1 MKKKKRKHNK
11 LLTKKYI
18 DSYLNKNIDKAIR
31 KLKNMR
37 NNGSYKASDKAQQA
51 YSQMRMIYR
60 KYGFDEDVMHKGKK
74 FRNEIRSI
82 NDLNVFYRS
91 IKDILEINAR
101 VETRKYNKLK
111 EQYKQNGVDF
121 DKNFNVLSRLSSEF
135 HEVFAFLTYNDVQT
149 MLTSKEY
156 KTSTVEDILKKYK
169 ENLADKELTD
179 RQTYKSSQLNKK
191 IVTKFNSKQ
200 LKYILGKWFYEVKI

>member
-18 DSYLNKNIDKAIR
+18 DAYLNKNIDKAIR

-111 EQYKQNGVDF
+111 QEYKQNGVDF
-121 DKNFNVLSRLSSEF
+121 DKSFNVLSRLSSEF

-149 MLTSKEY
+149 MLSSKEY

-179 RQTYKSSQLNKK
+179 RQLYKSSQLNKK

-200 LKYILGKWFYEVKI
+200 LKYILGK

>member
-18 DSYLNKNIDKAIR
+18 DFYLNKNIDKAIR

-111 EQYKQNGVDF
+111 EEYKQNGVDF

-149 MLTSKEY
+149 MLISKEY

-179 RQTYKSSQLNKK
+179 RQKYKSSQLNKK

>member
-18 DSYLNKNIDKAIR
+18 DTYLNKDTDKAIR

-37 NNGSYKASDKAQQA
+37 KNGSYKASDKAQYA

-111 EQYKQNGVDF
+111 EEYKRNGVDF
-121 DKNFNVLSRLSSEF
+121 DKNFNALSRLSSEF

-179 RQTYKSSQLNKK
+179 KQLYKSSQLNKK

-200 LKYILGKWFYEVKI
+200 LKYILGK

>member
-18 DSYLNKNIDKAIR
+18 DAYLNKNIDKAIR

-37 NNGSYKASDKAQQA
+37 SNGSYKASDKAQQA

-111 EQYKQNGVDF
+111 QEYKQNGVDF
-121 DKNFNVLSRLSSEF
+121 DKSFNVLSRLSSEF

-149 MLTSKEY
+149 MLSSKEY

-169 ENLADKELTD
+169 ENIADKELTD
-179 RQTYKSSQLNKK
+179 RQLYKSSQLNKK

-200 LKYILGKWFYEVKI
+200 LKYILGK

>member
-200 LKYILGKWFYEVKI
+200 LKYILGK

>member
-18 DSYLNKNIDKAIR
+18 DFYLNKNIDKAIR

-111 EQYKQNGVDF
+111 EQYKQNGIDF

-135 HEVFAFLTYNDVQT
+135 HEVFAFLTYNNVQT

-179 RQTYKSSQLNKK
+179 RQKYKSSQLNKK

>member
-111 EQYKQNGVDF
+111 QEYKQNGVDF
-121 DKNFNVLSRLSSEF
+121 DKSFNVLSRLSSEF

-149 MLTSKEY
+149 MLSSKEY

-179 RQTYKSSQLNKK
+179 RQLYKSSQLNKK

-200 LKYILGKWFYEVKI
+200 LKYILGK

>member
-111 EQYKQNGVDF
+111 EEYKQNGVDF

-200 LKYILGKWFYEVKI
+200 LKYILGK

>member
-191 IVTKFNSKQ
+191 IVTRFNSKQ
-200 LKYILGKWFYEVKI
+200 LKYILGK

>member
-18 DSYLNKNIDKAIR
+18 DIYLNKNIDKAIR
-31 KLKNMR
+31 KIKNMR
-37 NNGSYKASDKAQQA
+37 NNGSYKVSEKAQQA
-51 YSQMRMIYR
+51 YSSMRMIYR

-91 IKDILEINAR
+91 IKQIMETNAR
-101 VETRKYNKLK
+101 VETRKYKKLK
-111 EQYKQNGVDF
+111 EEYKQNGVDF
-121 DKNFNVLSRLSSEF
+121 DKDFNTLSRLSSEF

-149 MLTSKEY
+149 MIMSKEY

-179 RQTYKSSQLNKK
+179 SQKYKSSQLNKK
-191 IVTKFNSKQ
+191 IVTKFNMKQ
-200 LKYILGKWFYEVKI
+200 LKYILGK

>member
-111 EQYKQNGVDF
+111 EEYKQNGVDF

-169 ENLADKELTD
+169 ENLANKELTD

-191 IVTKFNSKQ
+191 IVTRFNSKQ

>member
-18 DSYLNKNIDKAIR
+18 DAYLNKNIDKAIR

-111 EQYKQNGVDF
+111 QEYKQNGVDF
-121 DKNFNVLSRLSSEF
+121 DKSFNVLSRLSSEF

-149 MLTSKEY
+149 MLSSKEY

-179 RQTYKSSQLNKK
+179 KQLYKSSQLNKK

>member
-18 DSYLNKNIDKAIR
+18 DTYLNKNIDKAIR

-111 EQYKQNGVDF
+111 QEYKQNGVDF
-121 DKNFNVLSRLSSEF
+121 DKSFNVLSRLSSEF

-149 MLTSKEY
+149 MLSSKEY

-179 RQTYKSSQLNKK
+179 RQLYKSSQLNKK

-200 LKYILGKWFYEVKI
+200 LKYILGK

>member
-37 NNGSYKASDKAQQA
+37 NNGSYKASEKAQQA
-51 YSQMRMIYR
+51 YSTMRMIYR

-179 RQTYKSSQLNKK
+179 RQAYKSSQLNKK

-200 LKYILGKWFYEVKI
+200 LKYILGK

>member
-51 YSQMRMIYR
+51 YSKMRMIYR

-101 VETRKYNKLK
+101 VETRK
-111 EQYKQNGVDF
+111 
-121 DKNFNVLSRLSSEF
+121 
-135 HEVFAFLTYNDVQT
+135 
-149 MLTSKEY
+149 
-156 KTSTVEDILKKYK
+156 
-169 ENLADKELTD
+169 
-179 RQTYKSSQLNKK
+179 
-191 IVTKFNSKQ
+191 
-200 LKYILGKWFYEVKI
+200 

>member
-18 DSYLNKNIDKAIR
+18 DAYLNKNIDKAIR

-111 EQYKQNGVDF
+111 QEYKQNGVDF
-121 DKNFNVLSRLSSEF
+121 DKSFNVLSRLSSEF

-149 MLTSKEY
+149 MLSSKEY

-179 RQTYKSSQLNKK
+179 RQLYKSSQLNKK

>member
-111 EQYKQNGVDF
+111 QEYKQNGVDF
-121 DKNFNVLSRLSSEF
+121 DKSFNVLSRLSSEF

-149 MLTSKEY
+149 MLSSKEY

-179 RQTYKSSQLNKK
+179 RQLYKSSQLNKK

>member
-1 MKKKKRKHNK
+1 MKKNKRKHNK

-111 EQYKQNGVDF
+111 EEYKQNGVDF

-149 MLTSKEY
+149 MLTTKEY

-179 RQTYKSSQLNKK
+179 KQLYKSSQLNKK

-200 LKYILGKWFYEVKI
+200 LKYILGK

>member
-1 MKKKKRKHNK
+1 MKKKKRKYNK

-18 DSYLNKNIDKAIR
+18 DTYLNKNIDKAIR

-37 NNGSYKASDKAQQA
+37 NNGSYKASEKAQQA
-51 YSQMRMIYR
+51 YSAMRMIYR

-91 IKDILEINAR
+91 IKQILEINAR

-179 RQTYKSSQLNKK
+179 RQAYKSSQLNKK

-200 LKYILGKWFYEVKI
+200 LKYILGK

>member
-179 RQTYKSSQLNKK
+179 RQKYKSCQLNKK
-191 IVTKFNSKQ
+191 IVTRFNSKQ
-200 LKYILGKWFYEVKI
+200 LKYILGK

>member
-18 DSYLNKNIDKAIR
+18 DAYLNKNIDKAIR

-37 NNGSYKASDKAQQA
+37 SNGSYKASDKAQQA

-111 EQYKQNGVDF
+111 QEYKQNGVDF
-121 DKNFNVLSRLSSEF
+121 DKSFNVLSRLSSEF

-149 MLTSKEY
+149 MLSSKEY

-179 RQTYKSSQLNKK
+179 RQLYKSSQLNKK

-200 LKYILGKWFYEVKI
+200 LKYILGK

>member
-1 MKKKKRKHNK
+1 MKKKRKHNK

-111 EQYKQNGVDF
+111 EEYKQNGVDF

-149 MLTSKEY
+149 MLTTKEY

-179 RQTYKSSQLNKK
+179 KQLYKSSQLNKK

>member
-18 DSYLNKNIDKAIR
+18 DAYLNKNIDKAIR

-37 NNGSYKASDKAQQA
+37 SNGSYKASDKAQQA

-111 EQYKQNGVDF
+111 QEYKQNGVDF
-121 DKNFNVLSRLSSEF
+121 DKSFNVLSRLSSEF

-149 MLTSKEY
+149 MLSSKEY

-179 RQTYKSSQLNKK
+179 RQLYKSSQLNKK

-200 LKYILGKWFYEVKI
+200 LKYILGKWFLWS

>member
-1 MKKKKRKHNK
+1 MKKKKRKYNK

-18 DSYLNKNIDKAIR
+18 DTYLNKNIDKAIR

-37 NNGSYKASDKAQQA
+37 NNGSYKASEKAQQA

-179 RQTYKSSQLNKK
+179 RQAYKSSQLNKK

-200 LKYILGKWFYEVKI
+200 LKYILGK